1 MTPRT
6 RAGAR
11 SPMAQIAA
19 DAMRAARD
27 RATKAAT
34 LVERMEPYVNRQ
46 YDEDSVSAWVNGR
59 TVPPADALLAAAKAT
74 DLSLDEWLDDDPAD
88 AANFPSLRNRHA
100 DVSHVFATRGEFTSR
115 IPLHRLLDNAR
126 RVDASGLSLN
136 LLCQQ
141 YSTTSLRRLLDRGC
155 VLRCLFLAPRSKAMV
170 ARELEEGYR
179 EGDLSALTQLNID
192 ILVALRRS
200 LGDDLQHQ
208 LEIATYDQTMR
219 FNLLLIDQRIGI
231 VQPYLPV
238 MRGLDSPTLVL
249 RHRDAGPGLLPKFS
263 EVFDGLWE
271 SRTPV

>member
-1 MTPRT
+1 
-6 RAGAR
+6 
-11 SPMAQIAA
+11 MAQVAA
-19 DAMRAARD
+19 DAIRAARD

-74 DLSLDEWLDDDPAD
+74 DLSLDEWLEDPED
-88 AANFPSLRNRHA
+88 AATFPSRRNRHA
-100 DVSHVFATRGEFTSR
+100 DVTHVFATRGEFTSQ
-115 IPLHRLLDNAR
+115 IPLHKLLDNAR
-126 RVDASGLSLN
+126 RIDASGLSLN

-155 VLRCLFLAPRSKAMV
+155 VLRCLFLAPHSPAMV
-170 ARELEEGYR
+170 AREQEESYR
-179 EGDLSALTQLNID
+179 HGDLSSLTQLNID
-192 ILVALRRS
+192 ILMALRRS
-200 LGDDLQHQ
+200 LATDVQPQ

-219 FNLLLIDQRIGI
+219 FNLLLIDQRIGV

-238 MRGLDSPTLVL
+238 LRGLDSPTLVL
-249 RHRDAGPGLLPKFS
+249 RHRSAGPSILPKFT
-263 EVFDGLWE
+263 EVFQALWE